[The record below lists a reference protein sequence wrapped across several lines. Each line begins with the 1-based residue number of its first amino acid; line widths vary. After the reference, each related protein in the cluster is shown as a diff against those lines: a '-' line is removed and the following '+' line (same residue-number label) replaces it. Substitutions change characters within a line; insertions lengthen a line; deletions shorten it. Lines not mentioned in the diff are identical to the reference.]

1 MYDTDIDYNAIGR
14 RIRDARKKKN
24 ISQQEV
30 AWRVGVKDAT
40 ISHIESGN
48 KFRFATLVKIANV
61 LGVTLDELMCD
72 NLSAAQP
79 EFIRQIAE
87 ELNGCTADEVSG
99 YLDLIRAAKKIVNSR
114 AFECP
119 NR

>member
-72 NLSAAQP
+72 NQCGSAVRP
-79 EFIRQIAE
+79 
-87 ELNGCTADEVSG
+87 
-99 YLDLIRAAKKIVNSR
+99 
-114 AFECP
+114 
-119 NR
+119 